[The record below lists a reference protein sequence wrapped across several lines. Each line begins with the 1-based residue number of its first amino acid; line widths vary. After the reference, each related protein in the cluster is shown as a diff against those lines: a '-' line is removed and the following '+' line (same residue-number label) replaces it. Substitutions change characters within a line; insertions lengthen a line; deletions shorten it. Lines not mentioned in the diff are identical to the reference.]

1 MLDTIAILPS
11 KEYNKIKQLIDK
23 YYQLAKIK
31 RCIYMNLTNL
41 PLHKMCID
49 KSSFIAEQDANH
61 TLTADLTKDVFRK
74 QAQDK
79 LENK

>member
-1 MLDTIAILPS
+1 
-11 KEYNKIKQLIDK
+11 
-23 YYQLAKIK
+23 
-31 RCIYMNLTNL
+31 MNLTNL

-49 KSSFIAEQDANH
+49 KSSFIAEQDSNH

-74 QAQDK
+74 KAQAK